1 MSARGEDELRIPIEI
16 KTEDIKELRD
26 IIAGLKEAQQDA
38 RSAVPTT
45 RAKAQ
50 TGEQRTA
57 TRTQPFE
64 ERGGIFGG
72 EAGKEQAFRDKTSKA
87 ATQREGAFDELKK
100 QVNDI
105 QDTQIEGLSAFDAI
119 LGGAFLSQGRG
130 AQAMKG
136 VGQAGAAVK
145 GGAMGLLGGLAR
157 KIIPVIIPLMLAAGF
172 VQTIMQELIKPGGLF
187 DRRLRI
193 NIEAQL
199 LKLTKRKETAELR
212 EGVRELRVTAVLG
225 QRGPSPVD
233 SPLFGFRAGV
243 PFIGSNQEALD
254 KGLLP

>member
-16 KTEDIKELRD
+16 KTEDIAELRD

-72 EAGKEQAFRDKTSKA
+72 EVGKQQAFKDKTSKA
-87 ATQREGAFDELKK
+87 ATQRESAFSELKK
-100 QVNDI
+100 QVGDI
-105 QDTQIEGLSAFDAI
+105 QDTQVEGLSAFDAI
-119 LGGAFLSQGRG
+119 FGGAILSQGRG
-130 AQAMKG
+130 GQAMKG
-136 VGQAGAAVK
+136 VGQAGAAVRS
-145 GGAMGLLGGLAR
+145 GGMGMLGGLASR
-157 KIIPVIIPLMLAAGF
+157 LIPVIIPLMLAFGF
-172 VQTIMQELIKPGGLF
+172 VTTITNELIKPGGVF

-193 NIEAQL
+193 NVEDQFF
-199 LKLTKRKETAELR
+199 KLADRKETAEFR
-212 EGVRELRVTAVLG
+212 EGVRELRVTAVTG
-225 QRGPSPVD
+225 QRGPSPVSNVKD
-233 SPLFGFRAGV
+233 FFRRGT
-243 PFIGSNQEALD
+243 PFIHSNQEALD